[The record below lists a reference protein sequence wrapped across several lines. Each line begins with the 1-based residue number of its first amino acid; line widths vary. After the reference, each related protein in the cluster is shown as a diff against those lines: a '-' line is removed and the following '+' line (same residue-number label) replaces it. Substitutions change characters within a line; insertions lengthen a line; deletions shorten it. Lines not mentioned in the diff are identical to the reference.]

1 MSQILF
7 MINSQIMKIQIPK
20 IKLYKILEN
29 KKFNK
34 KLKLFQKWKWKM
46 MMNNN
51 CYLKMKKLNK
61 KIYKQRKIKM
71 LILIFIYKMMF
82 GEKIIKNLLILFKII
97 MNR

>member
-51 CYLKMKKLNK
+51 SYLKMKKLNK

-71 LILIFIYKMMF
+71 LILILIYKMMF